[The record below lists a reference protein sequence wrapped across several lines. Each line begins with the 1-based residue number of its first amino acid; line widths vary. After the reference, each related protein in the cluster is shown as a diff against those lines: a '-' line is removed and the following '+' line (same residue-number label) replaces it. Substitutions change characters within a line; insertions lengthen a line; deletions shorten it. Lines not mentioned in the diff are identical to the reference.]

1 MTVSADLLRLAFVP
15 ETTPGVTPA
24 TPPYL
29 VARITSEGLNYN
41 ATTTLS
47 NELNPD
53 RQVTDVIVSGGSS
66 GGDVGF
72 EMSRNDWFEEMLA
85 AVLGNEW
92 DATLPDRLEV
102 GPLLKTYTVEKRF
115 TVDAAAPLYDFH
127 RIIRAAV
134 DAMALNFTP
143 GGPNTGSVTILGGTY
158 SRGDAEIVGSTYADP
173 GTKPVMIGSD
183 VFPIK
188 ITIDATDYIGWC
200 LSTMTVNFKN
210 NARAIE
216 CLGTVGAAEVVLG
229 RFESEVSAQIYI
241 QDATSELMDA
251 FLLGEE
257 IAFEF
262 TVADSLGNSYLFQFP
277 RIRVASAQQVAGG
290 TNTDVV
296 LAVTMQALV
305 TLTGVAPAVDS
316 CVVITRAPTVPV

>member
-1 MTVSADLLRLAFVP
+1 MTVLADLFRLAFVR

-24 TPPYL
+24 TPAYL

-41 ATTTLS
+41 PTTQLS

-66 GGDVGF
+66 GGDVSY
-72 EMSRNDWFEEMLA
+72 EISRNPWFEEMMS
-85 AVLGNEW
+85 AVLGNDW
-92 DATLPDRLEV
+92 DETLADRLEV
-102 GPLLKTYTVEKRF
+102 GPLLKTYTIEKRF
-115 TVDAAAPLYDFH
+115 TIDGGIPEYDYH
-127 RIIRAAV
+127 RIIEAAV
-134 DAMALNFTP
+134 DAMTLTFTP

-158 SRGDAEIVGSTYADP
+158 SRQDTEIVGSTYGDP
-173 GTKPVMIGSD
+173 GQKPVMIGSE

-188 ITIDATDYIGWC
+188 ITIASVDYTGWC
-200 LSTMTVNFKN
+200 LSALTVNFKN

-229 RFESEVSAQIYI
+229 RFEAEVTAQIYV
-241 QDATSELMDA
+241 QSATKELMDA
-251 FLLGEE
+251 FLLGQE

-262 TVADSLGNSYLFQFP
+262 TTADSLGNSYLFQFP

-296 LAVTMQALV
+296 LAATMQALV
-305 TLTGVAPAVDS
+305 TTTGAIPTVES
-316 CVVITRAPTVPV
+316 CVVITRAPTVPA